1 MLKKV
6 TLTFLCSLIGVVF
19 IFSGYAKLYP
29 IESFEFTFVD
39 IGIVNWELAPFIAR
53 VLIGLEFFIGFFF
66 LFNISLHK
74 IAYKLG
80 SLLLILFSVYL
91 LLLMLLT
98 GNTGNCGCFG
108 TMLEM
113 TPLQALIKNIAM
125 LVIIYFLSKQHKGW
139 EFNIYSNAF
148 NATLFIS
155 LFTMPFI
162 LNPIELDYSE
172 AYLNKPSENFKLE
185 LDTLYANA
193 TLNMPPKTLS
203 TGKHVI
209 AFMSLTCPHCKIA
222 AKKMSVIHKRNSD
235 ISFYF
240 VLNGKKENLTPF
252 FEETNS
258 KNIPHCLLPGRPFVY
273 LAGTTWPTI
282 YLVNNGVV
290 EHEINYLNMD
300 QREIEKWMGK

>member
-1 MLKKV
+1 MLKKT
-6 TLTFLCSLIGVVF
+6 TLAFLCSLIGVVF

-29 IESFEFTFVD
+29 VEPFEFTFVD

-53 VLIGLEFFIGFFF
+53 ALIGFEFFVGFFF
-66 LFNISLHK
+66 LFNISLRK

-80 SLLLILFSVYL
+80 SLVLILFSIYL
-91 LLLMLLT
+91 LLLILLT

-113 TPLQALIKNIAM
+113 TPFQALIKNLMM
-125 LVIIYFLSKQHKGW
+125 LIVIYFLNIQHKGW
-139 EFNIYSNAF
+139 TFSKYPNVLNT
-148 NATLFIS
+148 TLFIS

-172 AYLNKPSENFKLE
+172 AYLNKPTKNFKLE
-185 LDTLYANA
+185 LDTLYTNA
-193 TLNMPPKTLS
+193 KLNIPPQKLS
-203 TGKHVI
+203 KGKHII
-209 AFMSLTCPHCKIA
+209 AFMSLTCSHCKIA
-222 AKKMSVIHKRNSD
+222 AKKMSVIYKRNSA

-240 VLNGKKENLTPF
+240 VLNGKRENLTPF
-252 FEETNS
+252 FEETHSS
-258 KNIPHCLLPGRPFVY
+258 KIPYCMLPGRPFVY

-282 YLVNNGVV
+282 YLVNNSVV

-300 QREIEKWMGK
+300 EKEIEKWMKN